1 MKALLWITLIVSFG
15 TGFVSI
21 LSADEAD
28 KTTDKTAMEVEQPAI
43 AEPATAGNETKT
55 DTETEVDTETDTEV
69 NTETE
74 VDTDTETEVDTDTD
88 TGVDTGDTDSETDT
102 DTETDTGDTD
112 TETDTGD
119 TDSET
124 DTGDTDTA
132 SAAATPEG
140 PPPPEVEVAAPEVE
154 EEEAPQLMYAKGD
167 MDATVGISLSGDG
180 NVNYLGFSASYAYYL
195 RDRLAPGV
203 KISYTNVLGE
213 GNTEYGYA
221 DEFSILP
228 LLKFVLS
235 RKQVA
240 PYIFATGGYAWQW
253 GAKSAANAWILGL
266 GGGVNVAVSK
276 RVMINI
282 ELAALHYWYTKKKV
296 YWYKDSDLLTLRD
309 GSSKIYKESC
319 ESSGD
324 CGPEEIADDYEAQDG
339 EYVFEDSDG
348 NTYLCTDETTCGED
362 AVFSDKKD
370 KDREWFFPLISV
382 GVSIAF

>member
-1 MKALLWITLIVSFG
+1 MKALLWTTLIVSFG
-15 TGFVSI
+15 TGFISI

-43 AEPATAGNETKT
+43 AEPATAGNETNT

-74 VDTDTETEVDTDTD
+74 VDTDTETEVDT
-88 TGVDTGDTDSETDT
+88 GDIDSETDS
-102 DTETDTGDTD
+102 D

-124 DTGDTDTA
+124 DTEDTDSGTDTGDTDTA
-132 SAAATPEG
+132 EAAATPEG

-154 EEEAPQLMYAKGD
+154 EEEPPQLMYAKGD
-167 MDATVGISLSGDG
+167 MDTTVGISLSGDG
-180 NVNYLGFSASYAYYL
+180 NVNYLGFSAAYAYYL

-203 KISYTNVLGE
+203 KISYTTVLGE
-213 GNTEYGYA
+213 SDTDYGYS
-221 DEFSILP
+221 ESFTLLP

-240 PYIFATGGYAWQW
+240 PYIFATGGYEWQW
-253 GAKSAANAWILGL
+253 GSRSAANAWILGL

-282 ELAALHYWYTKKKV
+282 ELAALHYWYIKKKV
-296 YWYKDSDLLTLRD
+296 YWYKDSDLLTLQD
-309 GSSKIYKESC
+309 GSAKIFKESC
-319 ESSGD
+319 ESSND
-324 CGPEEIADDYEAQDG
+324 CGADDIADDFEAEEGQ
-339 EYVFEDSDG
+339 YVFEDPDG
-348 NTYLCTDETTCGED
+348 NTYLCQDEETCGED

-382 GVSIAF
+382 GVTIAF